1 MGRDKPGPAL
11 LRRVWRLSAAKLKHR
26 SNWFRDFG
34 EVLAANQIGWAV
46 WGWDEGFGLNRK
58 FKGGQ
63 QVIDTV
69 VAQALGLKTS
79 E

>member
-1 MGRDKPGPAL
+1 M
-11 LRRVWRLSAAKLKHR
+11 
-26 SNWFRDFG
+26 
-34 EVLAANQIGWAV
+34 
-46 WGWDEGFGLNRK
+46 GWDEGFGLNRK

-63 QVIDTV
+63 PVIDTV